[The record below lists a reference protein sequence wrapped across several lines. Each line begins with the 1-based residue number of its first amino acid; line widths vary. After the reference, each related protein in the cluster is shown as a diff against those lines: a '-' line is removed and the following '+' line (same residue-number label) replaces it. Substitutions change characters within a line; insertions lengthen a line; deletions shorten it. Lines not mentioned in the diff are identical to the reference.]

1 MGLGRMASMGSQ
13 ARAAVFGVLATVL
26 LIATVCVLD
35 EPTSVTSREANQ
47 EENPASYGNG
57 YLEGLAKKLNEK
69 KDARRKGQED
79 MDSFGYMLHSF
90 TSAHEN
96 KELGQALKR
105 SLRATEHEAQKKS
118 DVDIPMPSIDKNG
131 YPRVHTQFSSLPKP
145 KEESDSEL
153 TPDMFNDEDMLLQE
167 SSSEAFG
174 DEGKGAGNEDLSEVS
189 WTPKGQPGL
198 QDRLT
203 NLAQEQDKKQEKYIE
218 DSIPG
223 FHPTSRDLP
232 SEGPVTEDFAA
243 PLSKDPFE
251 MEFVQEWHPQGQEMK
266 VPKGDYQSGYG
277 EDDDKIESVI
287 DEDRDASAEND
298 IMASVKT
305 ALVNNDVERGVESL
319 SMQDFG
325 LELIQAEAN
334 TDTAAGAGSGTS
346 PVQITIARKNAAT
359 LKAYATLVA
368 DKVLDMTLPKK
379 APLADLLL
387 QMAQKSKLSPA
398 KQYAAVTAAMK
409 ANFTTGLPQYVADNI
424 AAAMAK
430 PAGLLVMGPISCH
443 SGNFVHIDG
452 KYLGL
457 SDPFELVMKLSVSTS
472 KFIAELSKIDAA
484 VAGVRMKRADKLK
497 AQLTVKDFNALFVP
511 VCVGKTAPSAA
522 CHKLNEAACGASN
535 SCKWRPAWDGSEVFS
550 IMDAHIHV

>member
-69 KDARRKGQED
+69 EDARRKGQED

-118 DVDIPMPSIDKNG
+118 DVDIP
-131 YPRVHTQFSSLPKP
+131 KP

-167 SSSEAFG
+167 SSSESFG

-243 PLSKDPFE
+243 PLSKDSFE
-251 MEFVQEWHPQGQEMK
+251 MEFV
-266 VPKGDYQSGYG
+266 
-277 EDDDKIESVI
+277 
-287 DEDRDASAEND
+287 
-298 IMASVKT
+298 
-305 ALVNNDVERGVESL
+305 
-319 SMQDFG
+319 
-325 LELIQAEAN
+325 
-334 TDTAAGAGSGTS
+334 
-346 PVQITIARKNAAT
+346 
-359 LKAYATLVA
+359 
-368 DKVLDMTLPKK
+368 
-379 APLADLLL
+379 
-387 QMAQKSKLSPA
+387 
-398 KQYAAVTAAMK
+398 
-409 ANFTTGLPQYVADNI
+409 
-424 AAAMAK
+424 
-430 PAGLLVMGPISCH
+430 
-443 SGNFVHIDG
+443 
-452 KYLGL
+452 
-457 SDPFELVMKLSVSTS
+457 
-472 KFIAELSKIDAA
+472 
-484 VAGVRMKRADKLK
+484 
-497 AQLTVKDFNALFVP
+497 
-511 VCVGKTAPSAA
+511 
-522 CHKLNEAACGASN
+522 
-535 SCKWRPAWDGSEVFS
+535 
-550 IMDAHIHV
+550 